1 MTTTV
6 RQHERRTAWEK
17 RMAKRAKSAL
27 AERVRD
33 ANEPFFI
40 DEVKA
45 VHPKRT
51 LSGARIA
58 RDVNMAVAVTLCVM
72 NGLVR

>member
-6 RQHERRTAWEK
+6 KQHNRRQAWEK

-58 RDVNMAVAVTLCVM
+58 REVNMAVAVTLCVM

>member
-6 RQHERRTAWEK
+6 KQHNRRQAWEK
-17 RMAKRAKSAL
+17 RMAKRVKSAL
-27 AERVRD
+27 AERVRE
-33 ANEPFFI
+33 NKEPFFL
-40 DEVKA
+40 DEEKA

-58 RDVNMAVAVTLCVM
+58 REVNMAVTVTLCVM
-72 NGLVR
+72 NGLVK